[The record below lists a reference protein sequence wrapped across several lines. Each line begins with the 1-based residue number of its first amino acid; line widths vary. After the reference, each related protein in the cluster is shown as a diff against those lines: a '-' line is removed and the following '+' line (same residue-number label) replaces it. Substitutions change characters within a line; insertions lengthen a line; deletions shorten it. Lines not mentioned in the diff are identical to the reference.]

1 MNLYKAV
8 GVNNYNKDV
17 NTGEDVSFNEVYDRL
32 VSFIGL
38 KELIDCIPQS
48 RKQLKEAYEK
58 DKDFNSI
65 PLSNWDRWAGFKFD
79 GIKCNRIGSNLQ
91 LLLASKDINSY
102 SPSQLVSL
110 LKHAALKYI
119 GGN

>member
-1 MNLYKAV
+1 MNLYQAV

-48 RKQLKEAYEK
+48 RQQLKEAYEK
-58 DKDFNSI
+58 DKNFNSI
-65 PLSNWDRWAGFKFD
+65 PLSNWDRWTGFEFWGAKRID
-79 GIKCNRIGSNLQ
+79 LDSPLKRLLKDKGIT
-91 LLLASKDINSY
+91 SY
-102 SPSQLVSL
+102 SASQLVSL

-119 GGN
+119 GR

>member
-8 GVNNYNKDV
+8 GVTDFYKDADTNENV
-17 NTGEDVSFNEVYDRL
+17 TFNEVYDRL
-32 VSFIGL
+32 VNFIGL
-38 KELIDCIPQS
+38 KEILSCIPLTK
-48 RKQLKEAYEK
+48 KQVMEAYNK
-58 DKDFNSI
+58 DKNLNSI

-79 GIKCNRIGSNLQ
+79 GIKCIRSNSKLQ
-91 LLLASKDINSY
+91 LLLVSKGINSY

-119 GGN
+119 GR

>member
-1 MNLYKAV
+1 MNLYQVV
-8 GVNNYNKDV
+8 GVNNYYKDK
-17 NTGEDVSFNEVYDRL
+17 NTGEDVSFDEVYDRL
-32 VSFIGL
+32 VSLIGL

-48 RKQLKEAYEK
+48 RKQLKEAYDK
-58 DKDFNSI
+58 DKNLNSI

-91 LLLASKDINSY
+91 LLLASKGVNSY

-119 GGN
+119 GR